1 VSTLTLA
8 LPWAHSAPS
17 ASKTVRSERMEQP
30 DDDAALVTRI
40 ADGDREAFRLF
51 YERYAGRILAY
62 VRAIGR
68 QRESAEDV
76 VQEVF
81 LAVWRKAASYRR
93 DRGDVAGWLYTIT
106 RNRLVDRWRRKGGVV
121 EERELDFDSL
131 ASTERG
137 AEAAVVDL
145 SVRKA
150 LSGLSVEQREALELA
165 YFGGLTYE
173 ETAERLE
180 LPLGTLKSRIRAGL
194 ARMRTILSESAP
206 GRGEEPA

>member
-8 LPWAHSAPS
+8 LPWEDAARSAR
-17 ASKTVRSERMEQP
+17 ATGRAERMDQT
-30 DDDAALVTRI
+30 DDALLLRRI

-51 YERYAGRILAY
+51 YERYAGRLLAY

-68 QRESAEDV
+68 QRDAAEDV

-81 LAVWRKAASYRR
+81 LSVWRKAASYRP

-121 EERELDFDSL
+121 EESELDFDLL
-131 ASTERG
+131 ASKERG
-137 AEAAVVDL
+137 AESKIVDL

-150 LSGLSVEQREALELA
+150 LSGLSLEQREALELA

-173 ETAERLE
+173 ETAARLD

-194 ARMRTILSESAP
+194 ARLRTILSESAP
-206 GRGEEPA
+206 GRGQEPA